1 MKIILTGAS
10 GLLGSAFA
18 KAANLRSHE
27 VIGIVNSYNHPVD
40 GLSSQN
46 TLDLS
51 DLAAVEAF
59 TLEAFPDAIVNCA
72 AISNPSQ
79 CDNDPTLSDLI
90 NVRLPEKLALLSR
103 HLFARYIHI
112 STDQVFD
119 GRNPPYQIDSS
130 TSPTSLYGQQKA
142 KAEEGIL
149 EMAWEFASIVRIP
162 LLSGNSPRGDRSL
175 HEQLFRALSENERPT
190 LFIDEFRQPCPTENV
205 ADVLVELCERNDCR
219 GLIHWAG
226 SQSLSRFQI
235 GEKLLEHI
243 RLPRSSI
250 EQATHTNKPKFSK
263 RPPDLTLD
271 TYPPLGW
278 LKTRPKGF
286 TDHLDSLIVP
296 IQFRGWYH
304 SL

>member
-18 KAANLRSHE
+18 KAASLRSHE

-46 TLDLS
+46 SLDLS
-51 DLAAVEAF
+51 DLAAIEAF
-59 TLEAFPDAIVNCA
+59 TLEAFPDAVVNCA
-72 AISNPSQ
+72 AISNPNQ
-79 CDNDPTLSDLI
+79 CDNDPALSDLI

-119 GRNPPYQIDSS
+119 GQNPPYQINST
-130 TSPTSLYGQQKA
+130 TSPTSLYGEQKA
-142 KAEEGIL
+142 KAEEGVL
-149 EMAWEFASIVRIP
+149 EMASEFASIIRIP

-175 HEQLFRALSENERPT
+175 HEQLLRALSENERPA

-205 ADVLVELCERNDCR
+205 ADVLVELCEGNDCR
-219 GLIHWAG
+219 GLLHWAG
-226 SQSLSRFQI
+226 SQRLSRFQI
-235 GEKLLEHI
+235 GNQLLEHFG
-243 RLPRSSI
+243 LPRSSI
-250 EQATHTNKPKFSK
+250 DQATLANNPIFSN

-271 TYPPLGW
+271 TSPLQGR
-278 LKTRPKGF
+278 LKTRPTGF

-296 IQFRGWYH
+296 KQFRDWYH

>member
-18 KAANLRSHE
+18 KAASLRSHE

-46 TLDLS
+46 SLDLS
-51 DLAAVEAF
+51 DLAAIEAF
-59 TLEAFPDAIVNCA
+59 TLEAFPDAVVNCA
-72 AISNPSQ
+72 AISNPNQ
-79 CDNDPTLSDLI
+79 CDNDPALSDLI

-119 GRNPPYQIDSS
+119 GRNPPYQINS
-130 TSPTSLYGQQKA
+130 TTSHTSLYGEQKA
-142 KAEEGIL
+142 KAEEGVL
-149 EMAWEFASIVRIP
+149 EMASEFASIIRIP

-175 HEQLFRALSENERPT
+175 HEQLFRALSENERPA

-219 GLIHWAG
+219 GLLHWAG
-226 SQSLSRFQI
+226 SQRLSRFQI
-235 GEKLLEHI
+235 GNQLLEHFG
-243 RLPRSSI
+243 LPRSSI
-250 EQATHTNKPKFSK
+250 DQATLANNPIFSN
-263 RPPDLTLD
+263 PPDLTLD
-271 TYPPLGW
+271 TSPLQGR
-278 LKTRPKGF
+278 LKTRPTGF

-296 IQFRGWYH
+296 KQFRDWYH